1 MKKYETPDVEL
12 LLFALGDVLAASDE
26 GEMTVDPFDDE
37 NLNV

>member
-26 GEMTVDPFDDE
+26 GEMTKDPFE
-37 NLNV
+37 I